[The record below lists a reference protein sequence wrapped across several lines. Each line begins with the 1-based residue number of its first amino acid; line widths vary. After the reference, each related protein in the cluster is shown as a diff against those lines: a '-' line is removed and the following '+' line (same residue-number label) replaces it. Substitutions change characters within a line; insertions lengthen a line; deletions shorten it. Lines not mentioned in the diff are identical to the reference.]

1 MIIGAGGHA
10 LSVLDSIN
18 KEIYSNISFLDDKFP
33 NKKKIINYEII
44 GNISSIEQYKSNFE
58 NIFIAIGNNQIRFEI
73 FKLAKKIG
81 FNIINIVSKS
91 ASISDSAVLGM
102 GNIILHN
109 SVLSYGCKIGD
120 AVIINNSCN
129 VDHGCILNDG
139 VHLSP
144 GVNLGG
150 DVYIGR
156 NTWVGIGTT
165 IINNIKVGN
174 NCLVGA
180 GSLLL
185 SEIKDNSKVYGNPVK

>member
-120 AVIINNSCN
+120 PVNINNYAGNWRNLKVFNFPNTSKSQERKILNFYDLGSGLGRAVI
-129 VDHGCILNDG
+129 
-139 VHLSP
+139 
-144 GVNLGG
+144 
-150 DVYIGR
+150 
-156 NTWVGIGTT
+156 
-165 IINNIKVGN
+165 
-174 NCLVGA
+174 
-180 GSLLL
+180 
-185 SEIKDNSKVYGNPVK
+185 